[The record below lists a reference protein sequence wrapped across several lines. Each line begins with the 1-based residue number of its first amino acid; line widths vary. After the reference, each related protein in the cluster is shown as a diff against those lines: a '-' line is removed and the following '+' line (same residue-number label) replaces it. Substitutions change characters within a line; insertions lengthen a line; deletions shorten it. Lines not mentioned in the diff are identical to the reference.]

1 MSIMS
6 ASARQV
12 HIDALRGLA
21 VLLMVMVHAAA
32 TWSPTVS
39 GNPTLLA
46 LVVSGLG
53 GLAAPLFVALLGW
66 GLYQRPRPLRQ
77 RVRQAGFLF
86 FCQLV
91 VNLCAPHLFEPLS
104 PGVLSLMGLLIV
116 FEPWWS
122 WPWRRDWDAVQVF
135 GGFAAVVFALTWLA
149 GDLRGP
155 SSWDARVETDSA
167 LTFFSH
173 LALTGTYPLLP
184 WVMFAGFGMTVAA
197 STRPPH
203 PQVMA
208 VGFVLSLYFLV
219 QAIRLGQVWARPTG
233 DAMLTFFP
241 ANGPFFTA
249 ALTGSALLWS
259 IMQRW
264 SLLHRLADVGRCSLT
279 IYVVHF
285 IPFVW
290 THRWVETN
298 GWGLQAAM
306 VATLGYTVLWA
317 LLGTLWFRKGER
329 WTLETAWR
337 RFSKSNDE
345 QVSRTNVVG

>member
-1 MSIMS
+1 VSIMS
-6 ASARQV
+6 ASARHV

-86 FCQLV
+86 LCQLV
-91 VNLCAPHLFEPLS
+91 VNLCAPHLFKPFS
-104 PGVLSLMGLLIV
+104 PGVLSLMGLLIL

-122 WPWRRDWDAVQVF
+122 WPWRKDWNPLHVF
-135 GGFAAVVFALTWLA
+135 GLFTAMVFTFTWSA
-149 GDLRGP
+149 GDFQGP

-167 LTFFSH
+167 STFLLH
-173 LALTGTYPLLP
+173 LVMTGTYPLFP
-184 WVMFAGFGMTVAA
+184 WVFFAGFGMMIAA
-197 STRPPH
+197 SSRSPN

-208 VGFVLSLYFLV
+208 VGFVLSWYFLV
-219 QAIRLGQVWARPTG
+219 QALRIGQVWARPTG

-241 ANGPFFTA
+241 ANGPFLIA

-259 IMQRW
+259 LTQRW

-285 IPFVW
+285 LPFVW
-290 THRWVETN
+290 THRWAETN
-298 GWGLQAAM
+298 DWGLQAAM
-306 VATLGYTVLWA
+306 MATLGYTVLWA
-317 LLGTLWFRKGER
+317 LLGTLWFRKGAR
-329 WTLETAWR
+329 WTLESAWR
-337 RFSKSNDE
+337 RFSESNDE
-345 QVSRTNVVG
+345 QVSRTEVVG